1 MIKYFCLVS
10 VLFFALPAWALNG
23 EEVMEKVYEQSRQ
36 HKTQQFDIFMEIF
49 DEQNRKRERF
59 FTSWKKIYPDETRS
73 LVKFYKPA
81 DIKNTALLS
90 HSPDDQVGAD
100 QWIFLPAFKST
111 KKLSANDKR
120 NSFMGSD
127 FSNSDVAG
135 RSLADDKHELTK
147 EDDKNYHI
155 LSKPVDPEDAYSKLE
170 YRIHKDIFVP
180 LEVKF
185 YDKDG
190 ELLKTLKNS
199 KVQKVKGMY
208 VVVDARMINA
218 KGGYTNLLVRDIE
231 VGQKIN
237 DSRFTTKGL
246 RL

>member
-1 MIKYFCLVS
+1 MQ
-10 VLFFALPAWALNG
+10 
-23 EEVMEKVYEQSRQ
+23 KVYQQSRQ
-36 HKTQQFDIFMEIF
+36 HETQQFDIFMEIF

-59 FTSWKKIYPDETRS
+59 FTSWKKIYSDETRS
-73 LVKFYKPA
+73 LVRFYKPA

-90 HSPDDQVGAD
+90 HSKDAQAGAD
-100 QWIFLPAFKST
+100 QWIYLPAFKST

-135 RSLADDKHELTK
+135 RSLADDEHELTN
-147 EDDKNYHI
+147 EDDKNYYV
-155 LSKPVDPEDAYSKLE
+155 LSRPVDPEDAYSKLE

-190 ELLKTLKNS
+190 QLLKTLKNS
-199 KVQKVKGMY
+199 KIQKIKGMY
-208 VVVDARMINA
+208 VVVDARMTNA
-218 KGGYTNLLVRDIE
+218 KGSYTNLLVRDIE
-231 VGQKIN
+231 VGQRMN